1 MRAETHFRSIYTSR
15 LKQVKEGHRPQ
26 ERILPVIETQNVL
39 DFLRHS
45 RFYSRHCVH
54 PPYQGGVFFM
64 KAYITI
70 NRELCKECHLCIW
83 ACKRMLI
90 SPTEE
95 LNSRGYHPVTF
106 RPGETYDA
114 VIVLAGM
121 VEGASRQDG
130 GRLGLAS
137 EGDRIVRAFEL
148 LREGRARNALL
159 SGGFVDPRPGEPS
172 EAEVLAEMLRTWG
185 IEPERIAVEGRSRNT
200 RENAVESARIVA
212 ERGWKRLL
220 LVTSAAH
227 MPRALGCFRQAGLR
241 PDTLPVDYRVG
252 LRWGGVRPRAKALS
266 QSTDAIRELAGRL
279 VYRVMGYTAD

>member
-1 MRAETHFRSIYTSR
+1 VFLFLSKTLDLLLSPLVWALLLLAAALLLRRRGRLAWALVGLAGAVLVAFSADRVADRLIAHAESRATR
-15 LKQVKEGHRPQ
+15 
-26 ERILPVIETQNVL
+26 
-39 DFLRHS
+39 
-45 RFYSRHCVH
+45 
-54 PPYQGGVFFM
+54 
-64 KAYITI
+64 
-70 NRELCKECHLCIW
+70 
-83 ACKRMLI
+83 
-90 SPTEE
+90 
-95 LNSRGYHPVTF
+95 TF

-148 LREGRARNALL
+148 LREGRARYALL

-252 LRWGGVRPRAKALS
+252 LRWGGVMPRAKALS